1 MLGAHAL
8 DGYSLFVLWTSCFM
22 GRGMA
27 KTVHQFLAP
36 LLGGV
41 QSGTL
46 DPLTV
51 NVCN

>member
-1 MLGAHAL
+1 
-8 DGYSLFVLWTSCFM
+8 
-22 GRGMA
+22 MA
-27 KTVHQFLAP
+27 KMVHQFLGP
-36 LLGGV
+36 LLGGE

>member
-1 MLGAHAL
+1 MLGADTL
-8 DGYSLFVLWTSCFM
+8 GGYFLFVLWTSCFM

-27 KTVHQFLAP
+27 KTVHQFLVP

-41 QSGTL
+41 QSDTL